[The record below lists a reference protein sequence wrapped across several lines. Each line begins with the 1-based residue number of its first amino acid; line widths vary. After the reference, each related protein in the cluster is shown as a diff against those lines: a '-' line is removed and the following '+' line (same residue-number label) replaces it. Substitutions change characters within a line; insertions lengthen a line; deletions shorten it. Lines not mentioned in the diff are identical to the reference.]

1 MCRKTC
7 CISVL
12 SSERAGEHVPSLGRK
27 IGCVHRLGH
36 VKSYRFAWR
45 NPSARAVFKRARPR
59 YAVSSAQS
67 RSRTS
72 VLALHQP
79 SLGRRNGLVRPIGR
93 VQISRFWSKNCR
105 ARPDS
110 GRART
115 TTAAVEKPVQ
125 GTLFRPRPAPT
136 RPPAF
141 PPARPNSGPAHPA
154 LPRWPLPAPPR
165 SADSERGPPQPV
177 LDRLPESCPA
187 PPCPARTSPA
197 QPPGP
202 CRSVLSSRAPAA
214 PGSGRGARES
224 PRRAGLGAGHRP
236 RRGAPRRSAGGAAPP
251 RSAPPRLV
259 PPRSGRRPAPPAQL
273 RVGPALQP
281 RPAAPPH
288 LALLRLASPSRLA
301 PPRSA
306 PEWQRVRS
314 GRRRHSKGRARREAL
329 ERVRT
334 GLRVRAARPAGAA
347 HPRRGRCPAP
357 SLDSTHRPARHI
369 AEGGGLAAHGAPAA
383 DSHIAEGGRCAAPG
397 AHAAA
402 GHIAE
407 GGDRGKWH
415 QLAARGRGERVA
427 RCSGPTRNAA
437 SRRARRGLP
446 TWAKTYQSKSPVC
459 A

>member
-141 PPARPNSGPAHPA
+141 PPARPPCAQ
-154 LPRWPLPAPPR
+154 WAPPWR
-165 SADSERGPPQPV
+165 CSPP
-177 LDRLPESCPA
+177 
-187 PPCPARTSPA
+187 
-197 QPPGP
+197 
-202 CRSVLSSRAPAA
+202 
-214 PGSGRGARES
+214 
-224 PRRAGLGAGHRP
+224 
-236 RRGAPRRSAGGAAPP
+236 
-251 RSAPPRLV
+251 
-259 PPRSGRRPAPPAQL
+259 
-273 RVGPALQP
+273 
-281 RPAAPPH
+281 
-288 LALLRLASPSRLA
+288 LAS
-301 PPRSA
+301 
-306 PEWQRVRS
+306 
-314 GRRRHSKGRARREAL
+314 
-329 ERVRT
+329 
-334 GLRVRAARPAGAA
+334 
-347 HPRRGRCPAP
+347 
-357 SLDSTHRPARHI
+357 
-369 AEGGGLAAHGAPAA
+369 
-383 DSHIAEGGRCAAPG
+383 
-397 AHAAA
+397 
-402 GHIAE
+402 
-407 GGDRGKWH
+407 
-415 QLAARGRGERVA
+415 
-427 RCSGPTRNAA
+427 
-437 SRRARRGLP
+437 
-446 TWAKTYQSKSPVC
+446 
-459 A
+459 